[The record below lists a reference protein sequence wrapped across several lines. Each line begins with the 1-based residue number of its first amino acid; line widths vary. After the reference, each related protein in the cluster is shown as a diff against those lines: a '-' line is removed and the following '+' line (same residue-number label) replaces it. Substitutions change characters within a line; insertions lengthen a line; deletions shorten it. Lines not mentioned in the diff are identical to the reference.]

1 MYPLQNW
8 LLVGLGIGLGSLG
21 SLCMKWGAGKL
32 PQQWEG
38 GVAGLVWQ
46 VLMNPLIMAG
56 IILYAIPAAI
66 WIWLLRTMPLTVL
79 QPALSLTYVL
89 SALLAV
95 FILHEPV
102 PFIRWVGIF
111 VIIGGVIIVARN

>member
-8 LLVGLGIGLGSLG
+8 LLVALGVGIGSLG
-21 SLCMKWGAGKL
+21 SLCMKWGAGRL

-38 GVAGLVWQ
+38 GIPGLVWQ
-46 VLMNPLIMAG
+46 VMLNPLIMAG
-56 IILYAIPAAI
+56 IVMYAIPAAI

-95 FILHEPV
+95 FVLNEHV
-102 PFIRWVGIF
+102 PLMRWVGIF
-111 VIIGGVIIVARN
+111 VIIFGVVLVARN

>member
-1 MYPLQNW
+1 
-8 LLVGLGIGLGSLG
+8 
-21 SLCMKWGAGKL
+21 MKWGAGKL

-38 GVAGLVWQ
+38 GIPGLVWQ
-46 VLMNPLIMAG
+46 VMLNPLIMAG
-56 IILYAIPAAI
+56 IVMYAIPAAI

-95 FILHEPV
+95 FFLNEHV
-102 PFIRWVGIF
+102 PLMRWVGIF
-111 VIIGGVIIVARN
+111 VIIGGVILVARN

>member
-8 LLVGLGIGLGSLG
+8 LFVGLGICLGSLG

-32 PQQWEG
+32 PQHIEG
-38 GVAGLVWQ
+38 GIPGVIWQ
-46 VLMNPLIMAG
+46 VMLNPLIMAG
-56 IILYAIPAAI
+56 IFLYAIPAAI

-95 FILHEPV
+95 FVLNEHV
-102 PFIRWVGIF
+102 PFMRWVGIF
-111 VIIGGVIIVARN
+111 VIIGGVLLVARN

>member
-8 LLVGLGIGLGSLG
+8 LLVALGIGLGSLG

-38 GVAGLVWQ
+38 GLPGLVWQ

-56 IILYAIPAAI
+56 IFLYAVPAAI

-111 VIIGGVIIVARN
+111 IIIGGVILVARN